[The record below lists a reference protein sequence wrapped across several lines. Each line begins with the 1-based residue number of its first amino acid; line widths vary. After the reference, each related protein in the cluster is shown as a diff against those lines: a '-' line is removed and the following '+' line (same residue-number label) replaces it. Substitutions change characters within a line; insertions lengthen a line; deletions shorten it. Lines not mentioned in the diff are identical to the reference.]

1 MKWAILKIGTQWVRE
16 KGLTGGW
23 PSPLGG
29 GLDAGQKLGP
39 YAETGWHR
47 EIKHGGTF
55 CRTGR

>member
-1 MKWAILKIGTQWVRE
+1 MNWAILKIGTQWVRE

-55 CRTGR
+55 